1 MGVNSLL
8 LIVTFIVFGF
18 VVALPVG
25 PVTIEMIRVNMRSG
39 FLSAW
44 MIGIGGMVIDVGM
57 ILLIY
62 FGLSTVFELDAVQ
75 TTMWFIGG
83 AFLLHLGVQSIREDS
98 MTLEQTSGTRDGR
111 FQSFLK
117 GVVLALTPG
126 NLMFWIGV
134 FGTVLAAALQESGF
148 GNSS

>member
-1 MGVNSLL
+1 ML

-25 PVTIEMIRVNMRSG
+25 PVTIEMIRVSMRSG

-62 FGLSTVFELDAVQ
+62 FGLSTVFELERSRLPC
-75 TTMWFIGG
+75 G
-83 AFLLHLGVQSIREDS
+83 L
-98 MTLEQTSGTRDGR
+98 
-111 FQSFLK
+111 
-117 GVVLALTPG
+117 
-126 NLMFWIGV
+126 
-134 FGTVLAAALQESGF
+134 
-148 GNSS
+148 